1 MKKLSLLFLVLS
13 SYSLRSQTDTTYIIK
28 PGENIFD
35 VVLLKDIYRY
45 PGFMQGTVLF
55 RDGRSVRSRL
65 NYNMLISQVQFID
78 MKGDTLSLAEEE
90 TIKYVVIA
98 QDSFCYDDGYIE
110 LMVEDGKVRM
120 GRRIFFKE
128 FEQKP
133 GAYGLSSGT
142 TAAVNLSSILERRA
156 YELNTE
162 QELVL
167 AKSTTY
173 FLGNKNEI
181 LPAEKKNVVKL
192 FPRHKKA
199 ISDYINNKAVNFDKE
214 EDLIRLTSFLQSL

>member
-45 PGFMQGTVLF
+45 PGFIQGSVLF

-120 GRRIFFKE
+120 GQVRR
-128 FEQKP
+128 
-133 GAYGLSSGT
+133 GLRYNEC
-142 TAAVNLSSILERRA
+142 VI
-156 YELNTE
+156 
-162 QELVL
+162 V
-167 AKSTTY
+167 
-173 FLGNKNEI
+173 LGNE
-181 LPAEKKNVVKL
+181 LCSV
-192 FPRHKKA
+192 PR
-199 ISDYINNKAVNFDKE
+199 DMAVWSEVRF
-214 EDLIRLTSFLQSL
+214 